1 MAIEIFPVPVTASSI
16 NASSITATSPHNLYQ
31 GLVNLEPAIYTI
43 TCINSTI
50 AKIQLFSGDST
61 LVTTTET
68 ISGTVTINLG
78 TAVDRVRVW
87 TDTGSSVV
95 VTFTKV
101 AAALSNITGTI
112 DVVTSTGTYTGTSTS
127 GYGYAVLV
135 GGGGG
140 GGGNQWNR
148 GGASSGGSGGVCSKY
163 VQLTGSMA
171 VTIGAFGSAGI
182 GITGIGTSGGTP
194 TFAGMSAGGGAGGEY
209 GTNPDST
216 PTAAG
221 GVATG
226 GDFNQTTNGTKNG
239 INNETTSYQSVIRGP
254 NTPFTWSFLT
264 PSNSG
269 VLGTGGDGTGYQ
281 GRAPVNA
288 TGYGAGGGGGMSRSG
303 QGEIANGSNGAPGVL
318 LVLRI

>member
-1 MAIEIFPVPVTASSI
+1 VAIEIFPVPVESTI
-16 NASSITATSPHNLYQ
+16 NANSITATSPHTLYQ
-31 GLVNLEPAIYTI
+31 GLVDLQPAIYTI

-50 AKIQLFSGDST
+50 AKIQLFSGNST

-68 ISGTVTINLG
+68 VTGTVTINLG

-87 TDTGSSVV
+87 TNTGSDVV
-95 VTFTKV
+95 VTFTKI
-101 AAALSNITGTI
+101 AAALSGITGTI
-112 DVVTSTGTYTGTSTS
+112 DIVTSTGTYTGTSTS

-148 GGASSGGSGGVCSKY
+148 SGASSGGAGGVCSKF

-171 VTIGAFGSAGI
+171 VTIGSAGSAGI
-182 GITGIGTSGGTP
+182 GITGVGTSGGTS
-194 TFAGMSAGGGAGGEY
+194 TFAGMSAGGGQGGSF

-216 PTAAG
+216 PTALG
-221 GVATG
+221 GTATG
-226 GDFNQTTNGTKNG
+226 GDFNQTANGTKEN
-239 INNETTSYQSVIRGP
+239 ISNESTSYQSVIRGP
-254 NTPFTWSFLT
+254 NTPFTWSFVT
-264 PSNSG
+264 PSNQG
-269 VLGTGGDGTGYQ
+269 FLGTGGDGTGYG

-288 TGYGAGGGGGMSRSG
+288 TGFGAGGGGGNTRANN
-303 QGEIANGSNGAPGVL
+303 GEVSNGSNGAPGVL